1 MTQKELLYL
10 EDAVEHEKNLIKI
23 ANETVNLLMDDELK
37 NFINWQLEIHQQVKM
52 ELMNLLRGMAK

>member
-1 MTQKELLYL
+1 MTQTDLLYL
-10 EDAVEHEKNLIKI
+10 EDVVEHEKNLIKI